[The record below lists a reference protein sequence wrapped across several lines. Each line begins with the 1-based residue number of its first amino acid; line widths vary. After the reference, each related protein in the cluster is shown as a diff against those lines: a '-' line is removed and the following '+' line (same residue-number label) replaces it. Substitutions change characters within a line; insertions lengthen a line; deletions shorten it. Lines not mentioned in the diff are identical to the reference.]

1 MCSGYRWAAVSIEGM
16 ASSSKWSCISSS
28 AMFNPQSASWQGEFV
43 SQLAEVLYL
52 IKKINLEFVWV
63 IRNGNS
69 ELLRLNMTSHKDMKC
84 RASHVIMP
92 PRNSDVIMATC
103 CREVLWVLTSKCRV
117 YARTGISGISPQVC
131 ILALQIYDQF

>member
-1 MCSGYRWAAVSIEGM
+1 MLRLQMGSSEYRRNGKQQQVELHFIICNVQPSECLLARWVY
-16 ASSSKWSCISSS
+16 KL
-28 AMFNPQSASWQGEFV
+28 ASWSFV
-43 SQLAEVLYL
+43 FNLQ
-52 IKKINLEFVWV
+52 IKLEFVWV

-103 CREVLWVLTSKCRV
+103 CREVLWVLTSEYRV

-131 ILALQIYDQF
+131 TLALHTYS